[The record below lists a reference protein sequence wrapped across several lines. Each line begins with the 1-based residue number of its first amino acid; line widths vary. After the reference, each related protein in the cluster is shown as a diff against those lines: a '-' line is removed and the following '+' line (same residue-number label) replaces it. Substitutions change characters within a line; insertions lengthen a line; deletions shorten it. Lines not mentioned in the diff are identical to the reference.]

1 MNGYKPIVEREV
13 KRILRIWKQTLLPPL
28 FTTMLYTIVFGFS
41 LQRSISDISGFS
53 YIQFTLPGLIVMSVI
68 MTAFSQSC
76 STIFIQKFHGNI
88 QEILVSPIK
97 PFTFVLAHI
106 SASIF
111 RGGIIAVILAIFGF
125 AAIGLPLQHIFF
137 ATMSILLS
145 ITLFS
150 VLGIYTALWARSFDH
165 LQVFQNFLITPLS
178 FLGGVFYSVST
189 LPQPYLTLSQFNPI
203 FYIVDSFRYGL
214 LGIQEAKPIIS
225 LIILTTLC
233 IVGISHVTYLVRIG
247 YKTKH

>member
-76 STIFIQKFHGNI
+76 TSIFIQKFHGSI

-111 RGGIIAVILAIFGF
+111 RGGIITLILALFG
-125 AAIGLPLQHIFF
+125 ILVISLPVMNTVFMII
-137 ATMSILLS
+137 SILLS
-145 ITLFS
+145 MTLFS
-150 VLGIYTALWARSFDH
+150 ILGIYTALWARSFDH
-165 LQVFQNFLITPLS
+165 LTVFQNFLITPLS

-203 FYIVDSFRYGL
+203 FYIVDSFRYGF
-214 LGIQEAKPIIS
+214 LGVKEANPLFSILVLFILCS
-225 LIILTTLC
+225 LGLA
-233 IVGISHVTYLVRIG
+233 HVTYLVRIG

>member
-41 LQRSISDISGFS
+41 LQRSITDINGFP

-76 STIFIQKFHGNI
+76 TTIFIQKFHGNI
-88 QEILVSPIK
+88 QEVLVAPIK

-106 SASIF
+106 TSSMF
-111 RGGIIAVILAIFGF
+111 RGGLITIILTLFGVLVIDLPITHAIVM
-125 AAIGLPLQHIFF
+125 LV
-137 ATMSILLS
+137 SILLS

-150 VLGIYTALWARSFDH
+150 ILGIYTALWARTFDH
-165 LQVFQNFLITPLS
+165 LSVFQNFLITPLS

-189 LPQPYLTLSQFNPI
+189 LPQPYFTLSQFNPI
-203 FYIVDSFRYGL
+203 FYIVDSFRYGF
-214 LGIQEAKPIIS
+214 LGVKEANPMFS
-225 LIILTTLC
+225 ILVLFILC
-233 IVGISHVTYLVRIG
+233 TIGIMHVTYLVRIG